1 MRELPLTA
9 VRDLLGICRAMY
21 AAKVR
26 ELAPKPVLDELQAI
40 GEKLKHALK
49 LGRSSPESIGHKA
62 AWAHAEDATARL
74 MKLIHLETPLAPTV
88 EAAVV
93 RIRRVEL
100 GPNAREERRAANKI
114 RS

>member
-1 MRELPLTA
+1 MRQLPLTA

-26 ELAPKPVLDELQAI
+26 ELAPEPVLDELQAI

-49 LGRSSPESIGHKA
+49 LGRTSPESIGHKA

-74 MKLIHLETPLAPTV
+74 MKLIHIEIPLAPTV

-93 RIRRVEL
+93 RIRRIER
-100 GPNAREERRAANKI
+100 GPSEREERRAANKI

>member
-1 MRELPLTA
+1 LPLPA

-26 ELAPKPVLDELQAI
+26 ELAPVPVLEELRAI

-74 MKLIHLETPLAPTV
+74 MKLIHVETPLAPTV

-93 RIRRVEL
+93 RIRRIEL
-100 GPNAREERRAANKI
+100 GPSEREERRAANKV